1 MLTFNKTHRRS
12 AGDTLIEV
20 LFAITIFSFIVVTAL
35 SLMNQ
40 GVAASQRSLE
50 TTLVR
55 QQIDGQ
61 AEVLRFLHQ
70 SYVQAYQ
77 SGQTFNLTDG
87 VSSPAEEY
95 YKIIQFVSPGGLG
108 SRTYA
113 SPFGATAKC
122 IIPSDV
128 NKDFVI
134 NPVAAKFTDVKV
146 NPTVFKQETDKYA
159 YPQLVYGTGNA
170 LASSQGMWVE
180 AVRSP
185 VVGTTAGYID
195 FHIRACWN
203 VIGSDIPMNLGTIV
217 RLYEPRT

>member
-40 GVAASQRSLE
+40 GAAASQRSLE

-61 AEVLRFLHQ
+61 AEVLRFLQ
-70 SYVQAYQ
+70 ESYVQAYQ
-77 SGQTFNLTDG
+77 SGQTFNLTD
-87 VSSPAEEY
+87 SITSPAEEY
-95 YKIIQFVSPGGLG
+95 YKIIKFVEAGN
-108 SRTYA
+108 RTAA
-113 SPFGATAKC
+113 STFGATAKC
-122 IIPSDV
+122 VVPNDTS
-128 NKDFVI
+128 KDFV
-134 NPVAAKFTDVKV
+134 V
-146 NPTVFKQETDKYA
+146 NPITAKLTNVAMRSTLFQKTASYS
-159 YPQLVYGTGNA
+159 QLVYGAGNS
-170 LASSQGMWVE
+170 LDTSQGMWVE

-185 VVGTTAGYID
+185 VAGTTAGYID